1 MWRDNQDSNRF
12 RNETV
17 SRHFL
22 AILVELHVKH
32 VRHPPYQA
40 YCKGKI
46 EAADKIIKNQF
57 QREAQ
62 VAGFRTIDELNS
74 AFWAWMDLEYNPRV
88 LAATGQS
95 PDVRF
100 RDGLPTDHRRVT
112 DLDSFNALFLWRE
125 RRTVSKYGRIKLH
138 GNQYP
143 VTGVPHGTVV
153 EVRFDPYDL
162 TQLAIYDAQGVL
174 IETTSASKQVTAQV
188 PTVPEESRAK
198 PAQVSTA
205 ARAYFTRLREQHHD
219 VLRDRTQTSFTRFQS
234 TDDDDN
240 KEHRN
245 ADA

>member
-1 MWRDNQDSNRF
+1 MFDSLRYCLL
-12 RNETV
+12 RYGIPLRVYVDGGKVYV

-22 AILVELHVKH
+22 AILVELLIKH

-46 EAADKIIKNQF
+46 EAANKIIKNQF

-74 AFWAWMDLEYNPRV
+74 AFWAWMDLQYNPRV

-95 PDVRF
+95 PDARF
-100 RDGLPTDHRRVT
+100 RAGLPPDQRRVT

-143 VTGVPHGTVV
+143 GH
-153 EVRFDPYDL
+153 R
-162 TQLAIYDAQGVL
+162 
-174 IETTSASKQVTAQV
+174 
-188 PTVPEESRAK
+188 
-198 PAQVSTA
+198 
-205 ARAYFTRLREQHHD
+205 RLPWHRRRGP
-219 VLRDRTQTSFTRFQS
+219 LRSL
-234 TDDDDN
+234 
-240 KEHRN
+240 
-245 ADA
+245 